1 MADTAIVAEG
11 LGKCFGPVVALDGVD
26 LELPAGGVLGV
37 LGPNGAGKT
46 TAVRILATLL
56 KPDRGRAWVA
66 GFDVV
71 ERPAEVRRR
80 IGLSGQFAAVDPFL
94 TGRENLIMIGRLYG
108 FTRRQARSR
117 AGELI
122 GQLELTD
129 AAGRLVRTYSGG
141 MRRRLDVAASR
152 SGSPRPP
159 GLVADPR
166 RAAGQGTSLL
176 LTTQYIEEAER
187 LAEMVVI
194 IDHGKV
200 IASGTP
206 DQLKD
211 RAGGDRLELQS
222 PPGQD
227 LRQLAGA
234 LAALGTGEPA
244 IDEPAGR
251 VVLPVADGPGI
262 LPDVAARLAAA
273 GLHVSGLALR
283 RPTLEEAFLALTG
296 RPSSRT
302 KPPQHEASGPPAAT
316 AQPAH
321 MTRSTR

>member
-26 LELPAGGVLGV
+26 VELPAGGVLGV

-141 MRRRLDVAASR
+141 MRRRLDVAASLLAAPPVLFLDEPTTGLDPYGR
-152 SGSPRPP
+152 LALWQVLGDPTAPRTSP
-159 GLVADPR
+159 
-166 RAAGQGTSLL
+166 L
-176 LTTQYIEEAER
+176 LTTPYIQA
-187 LAEMVVI
+187 
-194 IDHGKV
+194 
-200 IASGTP
+200 
-206 DQLKD
+206 
-211 RAGGDRLELQS
+211 
-222 PPGQD
+222 
-227 LRQLAGA
+227 
-234 LAALGTGEPA
+234 
-244 IDEPAGR
+244 
-251 VVLPVADGPGI
+251 
-262 LPDVAARLAAA
+262 AARLP
-273 GLHVSGLALR
+273 
-283 RPTLEEAFLALTG
+283 PTG
-296 RPSSRT
+296 
-302 KPPQHEASGPPAAT
+302 
-316 AQPAH
+316 
-321 MTRSTR
+321 